1 MLLNLS
7 FESFYICICII
18 IINRSGVHK
27 DKYKKHNLLQNLGGG
42 RLTAVVAAA
51 ASAENCRTA
60 AAITKVNK

>member
-1 MLLNLS
+1 M
-7 FESFYICICII
+7 FFYIT
-18 IINRSGVHK
+18 
-27 DKYKKHNLLQNLGGG
+27 YKLLQNLGGG